1 MMTKMNVIDIKIP
14 FRSGLKAELMQA
26 ALLPLPS
33 ARPLVQHKLAAGF
46 PSPAADYVE
55 KGLDLNTFLVQ
66 HKEASFFFEV
76 VGESMSGVGIMSG
89 DIVLVDRS
97 VTAGH
102 GHYVLAM
109 IDGEY
114 TLKRLYRQH
123 GVIELHPENSA
134 FAPIRLVEGQE
145 LQVWGVVTAVVRK
158 LRV

>member
-1 MMTKMNVIDIKIP
+1 MSAINIKIP
-14 FRSGLKAELMQA
+14 FRSGLKGELMLA
-26 ALLPLPS
+26 ARLPLPS
-33 ARPLVQHKLAAGF
+33 ARPLVEHKLAAGF

-97 VTAGH
+97 ITASH

-123 GVIELHPENSA
+123 GVIELYPENPA

>member
-1 MMTKMNVIDIKIP
+1 MPV
-14 FRSGLKAELMQA
+14 
-26 ALLPLPS
+26 ALLPPPG

-55 KGLDLNTFLVQ
+55 KGLDLNTFLIQ

-76 VGESMSGVGIMSG
+76 IGESMSGVGIMSG

-97 VTAGH
+97 VTASH

-109 IDGEY
+109 IDGQY
-114 TLKRLYRQH
+114 TLKRLHRQH
-123 GVIELHPENSA
+123 GVIELHPENPA